1 VSFKGINDDEPLPM
15 GISMLKKRMKT
26 ALYVEILLDI
36 WRMVETDMR
45 ARVYEINGV
54 QADIEH
60 TTDRISRPLI

>member
-1 VSFKGINDDEPLPM
+1 
-15 GISMLKKRMKT
+15 MLKKRMKT
-26 ALYVEILLDI
+26 AFYVEIFLDI